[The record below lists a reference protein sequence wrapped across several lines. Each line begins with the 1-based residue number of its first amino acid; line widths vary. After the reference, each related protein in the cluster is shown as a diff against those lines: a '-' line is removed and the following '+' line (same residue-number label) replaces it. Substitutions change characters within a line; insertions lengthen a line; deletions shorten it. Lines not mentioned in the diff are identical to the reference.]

1 MPGTNLTRIEAAE
14 RADLLRVDSYD
25 IDLDLT
31 TGPETFRSVTEIS
44 FSCRAPGASTFLD
57 LIAPRVHEVVLNGRE
72 IDPATAHAGGR
83 IVLDGLASTNVVR
96 VVAECA
102 YVRTGEGL
110 HRAVDPADGEVYLYT
125 QFEAPNARTM
135 YATFE
140 QPDLKGA
147 WRLSVTAPADWQ
159 VVSNS
164 PTPDPLPVAT
174 DGEEEEADS
183 ADTASPRKARWVF
196 EPTPRISTY
205 ITALVAGPYHV
216 VRDTHEV
223 GGKVIPLGVFCRKS
237 LAEYLDPD
245 EIFEITK
252 QGFDFFTAAF
262 DFPYPFEKYDQLFV
276 PEYNAGAMENAGC
289 IVFRDEFVF
298 RSKVTDTARQDRA
311 EVILHEM
318 AHMWFGDLVTM
329 RWWDDLWLNE
339 SFATYA
345 AAVGLT
351 SATRWT
357 EAWTHFVNRWKAF
370 GYVQDQ
376 LPSTHPVVAD
386 IADLDQ
392 VWANFDG
399 IAYAKGASVLKQLAA
414 YVGYDEFFAG
424 LRHYF
429 KRHAWGNTTLAD
441 LLIALEETSGR
452 DMSAWARAWLSTAGV
467 NTLRPSLEV
476 DNDGVITSFAVV
488 QEADP
493 AWPTLRPHRIAIGVY
508 DKTPVG
514 AADGRDD
521 SAQSWRLVRR
531 HRVEL
536 DVAGGRTGVPD
547 MIGVP
552 RGDLIMLNDD
562 DLTYAKIRLDPMSLT
577 TAVSSVSSIES
588 SLARTLCWI
597 SAWDMVR
604 DGETPA
610 REYIAMVLG
619 GVGAEQDIAVVDALL
634 GRRVATALDE
644 YADPAWRPVGLA
656 RMAARM
662 RELLATAEPGSD
674 HQLAWVR
681 ALVWS
686 AVSEQDLSFVRGL
699 LSGETVLDGC
709 TVDPDLRWRAITRL
723 ASSGLISAA
732 DIDAELARD
741 TTTQGEEKA
750 ATAMAA
756 LPTSEAKAAA
766 WAKAFGDVEVTNAIQ
781 TATAFG
787 FVQPDQ
793 FDVLEPYVERY
804 FESIADFFARASA
817 TAQLVVTPLLYPR
830 WRIEQSTLER
840 TDAFLATPDLPPVLL
855 RQIVEARDGVAR
867 ALRAR
872 ACDAAAAG

>member
-14 RADLLRVDSYD
+14 RAELLRVDSYD
-25 IDLDLT
+25 VDLDLT

-44 FSCRAPGASTFLD
+44 FSCTTPGASTFLD
-57 LIAPRVHEVVLNGRE
+57 LIAPRVHEIVLNGRE
-72 IDPATAHAGGR
+72 LEPATVYADGR
-83 IVLDGLASTNVVR
+83 IVLDQLADTNAVK
-96 VVAECA
+96 VVADCA

-110 HRAVDPADGEVYLYT
+110 HRALDPADGEVYLYS
-125 QFEAPNARTM
+125 QFEVPNARTM

-140 QPDLKGA
+140 QPDLKGT

-159 VVSNS
+159 VISNS
-164 PTPDPLPVAT
+164 PTPEPVPLAT
-174 DGEEEEADS
+174 AGDNAEPSGDR
-183 ADTASPRKARWVF
+183 SPRRARWVF

-205 ITALVAGPYHV
+205 ITALVAGPYYV
-216 VRDTHEV
+216 VRDAHQV
-223 GGKVIPLGVFCRKS
+223 GGKVIPLGLFCRKS

-289 IVFRDEFVF
+289 VVFRDEFVF
-298 RSKVTDTARQDRA
+298 RSKVTDTARQDRG

-351 SATRWT
+351 SATRWS
-357 EAWTHFVNRWKAF
+357 EAWTHFVNRWKAL

-429 KRHAWGNTTLAD
+429 KQHAWGNTTLAD
-441 LLIALEETSGR
+441 LLAALEETSGR

-467 NTLRPSLEV
+467 NTLRPSLLV
-476 DNDGVITSFAVV
+476 DSDGVITSFAVL

-493 AWPTLRPHRIAIGVY
+493 AWPTLRTHRIAVGVY
-508 DKTPVG
+508 DKTPAGGRGDAVG
-514 AADGRDD
+514 SDD
-521 SAQSWRLVRR
+521 ATRLVRR

-536 DVAGGRTGVPD
+536 DVSGDRTEVPD
-547 MIGVP
+547 LIGVP
-552 RGDLIMLNDD
+552 RGDLILLNDD
-562 DLTYAKIRLDPMSLT
+562 DLTYAKIRLDPVSLG
-577 TAVSSVSSIES
+577 TAVNSVSSLES
-588 SLARTLCWI
+588 SLPRALCWM

-604 DGETPA
+604 DGEMPA
-610 REYIAMVLG
+610 REYVAMVLG
-619 GVGAEQDIAVVDALL
+619 GVGGENDIAVVDALL

-656 RMAARM
+656 MMAARM

-681 ALVWS
+681 ALAWS
-686 AVSEQDLSFVRGL
+686 AVSEEDLSFVRGL
-699 LSGETVLDGC
+699 LTGETVVDGL
-709 TVDPDLRWRAITRL
+709 TVDPDLRWRAVTRL

-732 DIDAELARD
+732 DIDAELTRD

-750 ATAMAA
+750 ATATAA
-756 LPTSEAKAAA
+756 LPTAEAKAAA
-766 WAKAFGDVEVTNAIQ
+766 WAKAFEEVEVTNAIQ

-793 FDVLEPYVERY
+793 SDVLEPFVERY
-804 FESIADFFARASA
+804 FASIPDFFARASA

-830 WRIEQSTLER
+830 WRIEQSTLDR
-840 TDAFLATPDLPPVLL
+840 TDAFLATPDLSPVLV
-855 RQIVEARDGVAR
+855 RQVVEARDAVSR

-872 ACDAAAAG
+872 ACDAAAAT

>member
-1 MPGTNLTRIEAAE
+1 VPGTNLTRIEAAE
-14 RADLLRVDSYD
+14 RAELLRVDSYD
-25 IDLDLT
+25 VDLDLT

-44 FSCRAPGASTFLD
+44 FSCTTPGASTFLD
-57 LIAPRVHEVVLNGRE
+57 LIAPRVHEIVLNGRE
-72 IDPATAHAGGR
+72 LEPATVYADGR
-83 IVLDGLASTNVVR
+83 IVLDQLADTNAVK
-96 VVAECA
+96 VVADCA

-110 HRAVDPADGEVYLYT
+110 HRALDPADGEVYLYS
-125 QFEAPNARTM
+125 QFEVPNARTM

-140 QPDLKGA
+140 QPDLKGT

-159 VVSNS
+159 VISNS
-164 PTPDPLPVAT
+164 PTPEPVPLAT
-174 DGEEEEADS
+174 AGDNAEPSGDG
-183 ADTASPRKARWVF
+183 SPRRARWVF

-205 ITALVAGPYHV
+205 ITALVAGPYYV
-216 VRDTHEV
+216 VRDAHQV
-223 GGKVIPLGVFCRKS
+223 GGKVIPLGLFCRKS

-289 IVFRDEFVF
+289 VVFRDEFVF
-298 RSKVTDTARQDRA
+298 RSKVTDTARQDRG

-351 SATRWT
+351 SATRWS
-357 EAWTHFVNRWKAF
+357 EAWTHFVNRWKAL

-429 KRHAWGNTTLAD
+429 KQHAWGNTTLAD
-441 LLIALEETSGR
+441 LLAALEETSGR

-467 NTLRPSLEV
+467 NTLRPSLLV
-476 DNDGVITSFAVV
+476 DSDGVITSFAVL

-493 AWPTLRPHRIAIGVY
+493 AWPTLRTHRIAVGVY
-508 DKTPVG
+508 DKTPAGGRGDAVG
-514 AADGRDD
+514 SDD
-521 SAQSWRLVRR
+521 ATRLVRR

-536 DVAGGRTGVPD
+536 DVSGDRTEVPD
-547 MIGVP
+547 LIGVP
-552 RGDLIMLNDD
+552 RGDLILLNDD
-562 DLTYAKIRLDPMSLT
+562 DLTYAKIRLDPVSLG
-577 TAVSSVSSIES
+577 TAVNSVSSLES
-588 SLARTLCWI
+588 SLPRALCWM

-604 DGETPA
+604 DGEMPA
-610 REYIAMVLG
+610 REYVAMVLG
-619 GVGAEQDIAVVDALL
+619 GVGGENDIAVVDALL

-656 RMAARM
+656 MMAARM

-681 ALVWS
+681 ALAWS
-686 AVSEQDLSFVRGL
+686 AVSEEDLSFVRGL
-699 LSGETVLDGC
+699 LTGETVVDGL
-709 TVDPDLRWRAITRL
+709 TVDPDLRWRAVTRL

-732 DIDAELARD
+732 DIDAELTRD

-750 ATAMAA
+750 ATATAA
-756 LPTSEAKAAA
+756 LPTAEAKAAA
-766 WAKAFGDVEVTNAIQ
+766 WAKAFEEVEVTNAIQ

-793 FDVLEPYVERY
+793 SDVLEPFVERY
-804 FESIADFFARASA
+804 FASIPDFFARASA

-830 WRIEQSTLER
+830 WRIEQSTLDR
-840 TDAFLATPDLPPVLL
+840 TDAFLATPDLSPVLV
-855 RQIVEARDGVAR
+855 RQVVEARDAVSR

-872 ACDAAAAG
+872 ACDAAAAT

>member
-1 MPGTNLTRIEAAE
+1 VPGTNLTRIEAAE
-14 RADLLRVDSYD
+14 RAELLHVDSYD
-25 IDLDLT
+25 VDLDLT

-44 FSCRAPGASTFLD
+44 FSCTTPGASTFLD
-57 LIAPRVHEVVLNGRE
+57 LIAPRVHDIVLNGRE
-72 IDPATAHAGGR
+72 LDPATAYADGR
-83 IVLDGLASTNVVR
+83 IVLDGLAGTNVVK
-96 VVAECA
+96 VVADCA

-125 QFEAPNARTM
+125 QFEVPNARTM

-140 QPDLKGA
+140 QPDLKGT

-164 PTPDPLPVAT
+164 PTPEPSPVAT
-174 DGEEEEADS
+174 AREEDAAPADDGS
-183 ADTASPRKARWVF
+183 RRRARWVF

-216 VRDTHEV
+216 VRDRHQV
-223 GGKVIPLGVFCRKS
+223 GGKVIPLGLFCRKS
-237 LAEYLDPD
+237 LADYLDPD

-289 IVFRDEFVF
+289 VVFRDEFVF
-298 RSKVTDTARQDRA
+298 RSKVTDTARQDRG

-345 AAVGLT
+345 AAVGLNF
-351 SATRWT
+351 ATRWT
-357 EAWTHFVNRWKAF
+357 EAWTHFINRWKAF

-392 VWANFDG
+392 VYANFDG

-424 LRHYF
+424 VRHYF

-441 LLIALEETSGR
+441 LLTALEETSGR

-467 NTLRPSLEV
+467 NKLRPSLQV
-476 DNDGVITSFAVV
+476 DDGVITSFAVV

-493 AWPTLRPHRIAIGVY
+493 AWPTLRTHRIAIGVY
-508 DKTPVG
+508 DKMPAG
-514 AADGRDD
+514 AADRADD
-521 SAQSWRLVRR
+521 SAESARLVRR
-531 HRVEL
+531 HRIEL
-536 DVAGGRTGVPD
+536 DVSGERTEVPD
-547 MIGVP
+547 LIGVP
-552 RGDLIMLNDD
+552 RGDLILLNDD
-562 DLTYAKIRLDPMSLT
+562 DLTYAKIRLDPVSLA
-577 TAVSSVSSIES
+577 TAISSVSSLDS
-588 SLARTLCWI
+588 SLARALCWI

-604 DGETPA
+604 DGEIRA
-610 REYIAMVLG
+610 RDYVAMVLG
-619 GVGAEQDIAVVDALL
+619 GIGAEQDIAVVEALL
-634 GRRVATALDE
+634 GRRAATALDD
-644 YADPAWRPVGLA
+644 YADPAWRPVGLGMVA
-656 RMAARM
+656 TRM
-662 RELLATAEPGSD
+662 RELLASAEPGSD
-674 HQLAWVR
+674 RQLAWVR

-686 AVSEQDLSFVRGL
+686 AVSEEDLSFARGL
-699 LSGETVLDGC
+699 LTGETVVAGL
-709 TVDPDLRWRAITRL
+709 TVDPDLRWRAVTRL
-723 ASSGLISAA
+723 AASGLISAA

-756 LPTSEAKAAA
+756 LPTSEAKATA
-766 WAKAFGDVEVTNAIQ
+766 WAKAFEEVEVTNTIQ

-793 FDVLEPYVERY
+793 SDALEPFVERY

-830 WRIEQSTLER
+830 WRIEQSTLDR
-840 TDAFLATPDLPPVLL
+840 TDAFLATPDLSPALV
-855 RQIVEARDGVAR
+855 RQVVEARDGVAR

-872 ACDAAAAG
+872 ARDAAATS

>member
-1 MPGTNLTRIEAAE
+1 VPGTNLTRIEAAE
-14 RADLLRVDSYD
+14 RAELLHVDSYD
-25 IDLDLT
+25 VDLDLT

-44 FSCRAPGASTFLD
+44 FSCTAPGASTFLD
-57 LIAPRVHEVVLNGRE
+57 LIALKVHEIVLNGRE
-72 IDPATAHAGGR
+72 LDPATAYADGR
-83 IVLDGLASTNVVR
+83 IVLDGLAGTNVVK
-96 VVAECA
+96 VVADCA

-125 QFEAPNARTM
+125 QFEVPNARTM

-140 QPDLKGA
+140 QPDLKGT
-147 WRLSVTAPADWQ
+147 WRLSVTASADWQ

-164 PTPDPLPVAT
+164 PTPQPSPVAT
-174 DGEEEEADS
+174 AGEAAAKPADDGS
-183 ADTASPRKARWVF
+183 RRRARWVF
-196 EPTPRISTY
+196 EPTPRVSTY
-205 ITALVAGPYHV
+205 ITALVAGPYYV
-216 VRDTHEV
+216 VRDTHQV
-223 GGKVIPLGVFCRKS
+223 DGKVIPLGLFCRKS
-237 LAEYLDPD
+237 LAGYLDPE

-252 QGFDFFTAAF
+252 QGFDFFSAAF

-289 IVFRDEFVF
+289 VVFRDEFVF

-351 SATRWT
+351 FATRWT
-357 EAWTHFVNRWKAF
+357 EAWTHFINRWKAF

-392 VWANFDG
+392 VYANFDG

-441 LLIALEETSGR
+441 LLTALEETSGR

-467 NTLRPSLEV
+467 NTLRPSLKV
-476 DNDGVITSFAVV
+476 DDDGAITSFAVI

-493 AWPTLRPHRIAIGVY
+493 AWPTLRTHRIAIGVY
-508 DKTPVG
+508 DKMPAG
-514 AADGRDD
+514 AADRADD
-521 SAQSWRLVRR
+521 SAESPRLVRR
-531 HRVEL
+531 HRIEL
-536 DVAGGRTGVPD
+536 DVSGERTEVPELMGVT
-547 MIGVP
+547 
-552 RGDLIMLNDD
+552 RGDLILLNDD
-562 DLTYAKIRLDPMSLT
+562 DLTYAKIRLDPVSLA
-577 TAVSSVSSIES
+577 TAVSSVSSLDS
-588 SLARTLCWI
+588 SLARALCWLA
-597 SAWDMVR
+597 AWDMVR
-604 DGETPA
+604 DGEMRA
-610 REYIAMVLG
+610 RDYVAMVLG
-619 GVGAEQDIAVVDALL
+619 GIGAEQDIAVVDALL
-634 GRRVATALDE
+634 GRRAATALDE
-644 YADPAWRPVGLA
+644 YTDPAWRSVGLGMVA
-656 RMAARM
+656 TRM

-686 AVSEQDLSFVRGL
+686 AVGEEDLSFVRGL
-699 LSGETVLDGC
+699 LTGETVVAGL
-709 TVDPDLRWRAITRL
+709 TVDPDLRWRAVTRL

-732 DIDAELARD
+732 DIDAELALD
-741 TTTQGEEKA
+741 TTTEGEEKA

-756 LPTSEAKAAA
+756 LPTSAAKATA
-766 WAKAFGDVEVTNAIQ
+766 WAKAFEEVEVTNTIQ

-793 FDVLEPYVERY
+793 SDALEPFVERY

-830 WRIEQSTLER
+830 WRIEQSTLDR
-840 TDAFLATPDLPPVLL
+840 TDAFLATPDLPPALV
-855 RQIVEARDGVAR
+855 RQLVETRDGVAR

-872 ACDAAAAG
+872 SRDAGAPS

>member
-14 RADLLRVDSYD
+14 RAELLHVDSYD
-25 IDLDLT
+25 VDLDLT

-44 FSCRAPGASTFLD
+44 FSCTTPGASTFLD
-57 LIAPRVHEVVLNGRE
+57 LIAPRVHDIVLNGRE
-72 IDPATAHAGGR
+72 LDPATAYADGR
-83 IVLDGLASTNVVR
+83 IVLDGLAGTNVVK
-96 VVAECA
+96 VVADCA

-125 QFEAPNARTM
+125 QFEVPNARTM

-140 QPDLKGA
+140 QPDLKGT
-147 WRLSVTAPADWQ
+147 WRLSVTAQADWQ

-164 PTPDPLPVAT
+164 PTPQPSPAATAREEDVAPAD
-174 DGEEEEADS
+174 DGS
-183 ADTASPRKARWVF
+183 RRRARWVF

-205 ITALVAGPYHV
+205 ITAFVAGPYHV
-216 VRDTHEV
+216 VRDTHQV
-223 GGKVIPLGVFCRKS
+223 DGKVIPLGLFCRKS
-237 LAEYLDPD
+237 LADYLDPD

-289 IVFRDEFVF
+289 VVFRDEFVF
-298 RSKVTDTARQDRA
+298 RSMVTDTARQDRG

-351 SATRWT
+351 FATRWT
-357 EAWTHFVNRWKAF
+357 EAWTHFINRWKAF

-392 VWANFDG
+392 VYANFDG

-441 LLIALEETSGR
+441 LLTALEETSGR

-467 NTLRPSLEV
+467 NKLRPSLQV
-476 DNDGVITSFAVV
+476 DDGVITSFAVV

-493 AWPTLRPHRIAIGVY
+493 AWPTLRTHRIAIGVY
-508 DKTPVG
+508 DKMPAG
-514 AADGRDD
+514 AADRADD
-521 SAQSWRLVRR
+521 SAESARLVRR
-531 HRVEL
+531 HRIEL
-536 DVAGGRTGVPD
+536 DVSGERTEVPD
-547 MIGVP
+547 LIGVP
-552 RGDLIMLNDD
+552 RGDLILLNDD
-562 DLTYAKIRLDPMSLT
+562 DLTYAKIRLDPVSLA
-577 TAVSSVSSIES
+577 TAVSSVSSLDS
-588 SLARTLCWI
+588 SLARALCWI

-604 DGETPA
+604 DGEMRA
-610 REYIAMVLG
+610 RDYVAMVLG
-619 GVGAEQDIAVVDALL
+619 GIGAEHDIAVVEALL
-634 GRRVATALDE
+634 GRRAATALDD
-644 YADPAWRPVGLA
+644 YADPAWRPVGLGMVA
-656 RMAARM
+656 TRM

-686 AVSEQDLSFVRGL
+686 AVSEEDLSFVRGL
-699 LSGETVLDGC
+699 LTGETVVAGL
-709 TVDPDLRWRAITRL
+709 TVDPDLRWRAVTRL
-723 ASSGLISAA
+723 AASGRISAA
-732 DIDAELARD
+732 DVDAELARD
-741 TTTQGEEKA
+741 TTTEGEEKA

-756 LPTSEAKAAA
+756 LPTSEAKVAA
-766 WAKAFGDVEVTNAIQ
+766 WAKAFEEVEVTNTIQ

-793 FDVLEPYVERY
+793 SDALEPFVERY

-830 WRIEQSTLER
+830 WRIEQSTLDR
-840 TDAFLATPDLPPVLL
+840 TDAFLAPDLPPALV
-855 RQIVEARDGVAR
+855 RQVVEARDGVAR

-872 ACDAAAAG
+872 ARDAAATS